1 MVSSRVAYQGRF
13 FSVRVLVIKSDNI
26 VVDMDLV
33 GSCTEALFNT
43 HPPLAEDDE
52 EELPPLGALLVV
64 VNVPSA
70 E

>member
-1 MVSSRVAYQGRF
+1 
-13 FSVRVLVIKSDNI
+13 VRVLVIKSDNI